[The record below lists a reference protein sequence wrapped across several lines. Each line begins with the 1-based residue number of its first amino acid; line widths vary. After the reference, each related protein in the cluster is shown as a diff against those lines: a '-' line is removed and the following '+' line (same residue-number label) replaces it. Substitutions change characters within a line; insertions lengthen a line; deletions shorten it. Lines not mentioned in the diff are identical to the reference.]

1 MNSERFE
8 DKVDRKWGQHRRHR
22 ENGHKWAGIALL
34 IVGGLLLARE
44 SGMFFPHWFFT
55 WPMVLIGIGLFTGIR
70 HQFNSPVPFILLV
83 VGGIFLAGEISS
95 EYSLRQYLWPAI
107 LITMGLVFIFR
118 SRRFGKQGPAEGN
131 RDIVVTGEDQ
141 QQWEEA
147 MKSRQDVIDVT
158 AIFGGVK
165 KNILTKQFKGGEI
178 VTFMG
183 GADINLTQT
192 DFQGKV
198 IIDCFN
204 MFGGTKLI
212 VPADWDVQSQVV
224 AIFGGVD
231 DKRPPAAS
239 VDPNKVLFLDG
250 TCLFG
255 GVEIRSF

>member
-1 MNSERFE
+1 MNSERIE
-8 DKVDRKWGQHRRHR
+8 NRVERKWGGLRRQS
-22 ENGHKWAGIALL
+22 ENGHKYAGFALL
-34 IVGGLLLARE
+34 VVGGLLLARE
-44 SGMFFPHWFFT
+44 AGVYFPGWFFT
-55 WPMVLIGIGLFTGIR
+55 WPMLLIGIGIFTGIR
-70 HQFNSPVPFILLV
+70 HQFNSPVPFILMV
-83 VGGIFLAGEISS
+83 VGGIFLAGEISA
-95 EYSLRQYLWPAI
+95 EYSLRQFLWPAI
-107 LITMGLVFIFR
+107 LITLGLVFIFR
-118 SRRFGKQGPAEGN
+118 SRKFGSKAKSYD
-131 RDIVVTGEDQ
+131 RDRVVTDQDQ
-141 QQWEEA
+141 QQWQEA
-147 MKSRQDVIDVT
+147 MKNQQDVIDVT

-165 KNILTKQFKGGEI
+165 KNVLTKQLKGGEI

-231 DKRPPAAS
+231 DKRPPVAS

>member
-1 MNSERFE
+1 MNSERIE
-8 DKVDRKWGQHRRHR
+8 NRVYRKWGGHRRQS
-22 ENGHKWAGIALL
+22 ENGHKYAGFALL
-34 IVGGLLLARE
+34 VVGGLLLARE
-44 SGMFFPHWFFT
+44 AGVYFPGWFFT
-55 WPMVLIGIGLFTGIR
+55 WPMLLIGIGIFTGIR
-70 HQFNSPVPFILLV
+70 HQFNSPVPFILMV
-83 VGGIFLAGEISS
+83 VGGIFLAGEISA
-95 EYSLRQYLWPAI
+95 EYSLRQFLWPAI
-107 LITMGLVFIFR
+107 LITLGLVFIFR
-118 SRRFGKQGPAEGN
+118 SRKFGTKAKSYD
-131 RDIVVTGEDQ
+131 RDLVVTDQDQ
-141 QQWEEA
+141 QQWQEA
-147 MKSRQDVIDVT
+147 MKNQQDVIDVT

-165 KNILTKQFKGGEI
+165 KNVLTKQLKGGEI

-231 DKRPPAAS
+231 DKRPPVAS